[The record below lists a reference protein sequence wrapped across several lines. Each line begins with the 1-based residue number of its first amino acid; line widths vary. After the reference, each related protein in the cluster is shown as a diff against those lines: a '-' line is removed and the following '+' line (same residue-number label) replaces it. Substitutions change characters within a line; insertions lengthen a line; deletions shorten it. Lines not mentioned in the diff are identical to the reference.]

1 VVAEVVEVWGG
12 NALSGALLRLLLR
25 LYVLPVATHRTR
37 FAMAIFVWCL
47 LFVLIR
53 HGEEG
58 ATSLHAGLE
67 RLGMCCSRPRLQTI
81 SGRGGREESGEV

>member
-1 VVAEVVEVWGG
+1 LRLGKA
-12 NALSGALLRLLLR
+12 NNAASKFKCKFKALSLSFWRGFAVVLRGISG
-25 LYVLPVATHRTR
+25 RTVS
-37 FAMAIFVWCL
+37 ASAIFEGLWCL

-67 RLGMCCSRPRLQTI
+67 RLGKDS
-81 SGRGGREESGEV
+81 

>member
-1 VVAEVVEVWGG
+1 MPRPV
-12 NALSGALLRLLLR
+12 LMTLRM
-25 LYVLPVATHRTR
+25 PPA
-37 FAMAIFVWCL
+37 WCL

-67 RLGMCCSRPRLQTI
+67 RLG
-81 SGRGGREESGEV
+81 EEMGEPTGTLVNLGPNP